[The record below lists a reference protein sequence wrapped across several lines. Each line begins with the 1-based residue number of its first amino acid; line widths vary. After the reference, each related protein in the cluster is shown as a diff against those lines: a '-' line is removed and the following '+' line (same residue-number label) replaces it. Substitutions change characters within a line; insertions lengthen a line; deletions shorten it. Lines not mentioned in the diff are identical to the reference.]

1 MAEKLKLDLSIPF
14 TDKEKAEIAM
24 NSLKV
29 DPEPRRTKVT
39 KTFKVQENILVVSFE
54 APETKD
60 MRVAANSFL
69 DHLTLVMR
77 TIDMFG

>member
-14 TDKEKAEIAM
+14 PDKEKAKIAM

-39 KTFKVQENILVVSFE
+39 KKLKVEENILIASFE
-54 APETKD
+54 APEAKNL
-60 MRVAANSFL
+60 RVASNSFL
-69 DHLTLVMR
+69 DHLTLVMK
-77 TIDMFG
+77 TIDRFG